1 MSKQA
6 ITITNNNIVILAEF
20 FAIKD
25 NTCANK
31 EWLLDI
37 FSTQYCGQN
46 IIVNA
51 DDGENLTASGFLEF
65 LETVCNIFNINKK
78 SVVINTHNPK
88 LREPFTFKTKILGVF
103 VSANKFIPAFEKD
116 LSQAQF
122 VGTIIGRFTPTRMRL
137 AYELDQAFLK
147 DAYIVFQSR
156 YWWYHEPFTELYKT
170 EQEWFANKMFD
181 SDLVSTARSGR
192 IPPEDAFQN
201 YPNCWN
207 HYQIEVVCETDP
219 FGDFWFTEKLAKP
232 LSTGKPF
239 LLVSGP
245 GTLDRIR
252 AMGFETFSSVID
264 ESYDREL
271 TPTNRIHAIVNSL
284 QMLYNDK
291 NKSEK
296 IAEMYRIASCNQ
308 EYYKKFANT
317 QGHDVQSK
325 I

>member
-1 MSKQA
+1 MSRQA
-6 ITITNNNIVILAEF
+6 VTITDTDIVLLAEY

-37 FSTQYCGQN
+37 FSTHYNNQQ

-65 LETVCNIFNINKK
+65 LETVCEIFKIDKK
-78 SVVINTHNPK
+78 SVIVNTHDSR
-88 LREPFTFKTKILGVF
+88 LTEPFTFNTKTLGVF
-103 VSANKFIPAFEKD
+103 VSANKFIPQFKKD
-116 LSQAQF
+116 QSQAKF

-137 AYELDQAFLK
+137 AYELDQTFSTN
-147 DAYIVFQSR
+147 AYIVFQSWH
-156 YWWYHEPFTELYKT
+156 WWHHEPFTEIYKT
-170 EQEWFANKMFD
+170 EQEWFANKTFD
-181 SDLVSTARSGR
+181 SDLVSSARSGR
-192 IPPEDAFQN
+192 IPPADAFHN

-232 LSTGKPF
+232 LATGKPF

-245 GTLDRIR
+245 GTLERIKS
-252 AMGFETFSSVID
+252 MGFETFGSVID
-264 ESYDREL
+264 ESYDRAL
-271 TPTNRIHAIVNSL
+271 TPTKRIHAIVNSL
-284 QMLYNDK
+284 QMLYNDT

-296 IAEMYRIASCNQ
+296 IAEMYQIANRNQ
-308 EYYKKFANT
+308 EYYKKFATT
-317 QGHDVQSK
+317 QGQDVQSK

>member
-6 ITITNNNIVILAEF
+6 ITVTDTDIILIAEY

-37 FSTQYCGQN
+37 LSTHYTNQR
-46 IIVNA
+46 ITVNA

-65 LETVCNIFNINKK
+65 LETACEIFNIDKK
-78 SVVINTHNPK
+78 SVVIHTHDPK
-88 LREPFTFKTKILGVF
+88 LTDPFTFKTKILGVF
-103 VSANKFIPAFEKD
+103 VSANQKIPVFDKD
-116 LSQAQF
+116 LTQARF
-122 VGTIIGRFTPTRMRL
+122 IGTIVGRFTPTRMRL
-137 AYELDQAFLK
+137 AYELDQAFPG
-147 DAYIVFQSR
+147 DNFTIFQSR
-156 YWWYHEPFTELYKT
+156 HWWYHEPFTELYKT
-170 EQEWFANKMFD
+170 EQTWFANKIFD
-181 SDLVSTARSGR
+181 SDLVSSARSGR
-192 IPPEDAFQN
+192 IPPDDAFQN

-207 HYQIEVVCETDP
+207 RYQIEVVCETDP

-245 GTLDRIR
+245 ASLARLREIGI
-252 AMGFETFSSVID
+252 ETFDSVID
-264 ESYDREL
+264 ETYDQAP
-271 TPTNRIHAIVNSL
+271 TPTKRIQAIVNSL
-284 QMLYNDK
+284 QMLYNDT
-291 NKSEK
+291 NRSEK
-296 IAEMYRIASCNQ
+296 IAKMYEIAKRNQ
-308 EYYKKFANT
+308 EHYKKYVTT